1 MPQKGFAM
9 KTWIRRSLIGL
20 ATVSVVA
27 GLAACGHGPM
37 GSAGPEA
44 GMGSGMGPGMGMMRH
59 HRGPMTE
66 ADAAKFRDRMVERA
80 TQELALDDAQKKK
93 LVTLMD
99 KMHQQRLAMA
109 GPAGKDGV
117 RPNPREQF
125 QGLIAGEKFD
135 RNKAQALVD
144 EKTATLKSAGPE
156 LITAAGD
163 FYDSLK
169 PEQQAKVR
177 DFLNKGPGRGMGRG
191 WRHG

>member
-37 GSAGPEA
+37 GGSGPEA
-44 GMGSGMGPGMGMMRH
+44 GMGPGMGMMRH
-59 HRGPMTE
+59 HRGPMSE

-80 TQELALDDAQKKK
+80 TQQLALDDAQKKK

-99 KMHQQRLAMA
+99 KLHQQRLAMA

-125 QGLIAGEKFD
+125 QGLIAGERFD
-135 RNKAQALVD
+135 RSKAQALVD

-156 LITAAGD
+156 LIAAAGD

-191 WRHG
+191 WRQG

>member
-1 MPQKGFAM
+1 M
-9 KTWIRRSLIGL
+9 KTWIRRSWMGVAAAAL
-20 ATVSVVA
+20 VV

-37 GSAGPEA
+37 GQAGPEA
-44 GMGSGMGPGMGMMRH
+44 GWGPGMGMMRH
-59 HRGPMTE
+59 HRGPMSE

-80 TQELALDDAQKKK
+80 TQQLALDDAQKKK

-125 QGLIAGEKFD
+125 QGLIAGERFD
-135 RNKAQALVD
+135 RSKAQALVD

-156 LITAAGD
+156 LIAAAGD

-191 WRHG
+191 WRQG